1 MAGDLATALVSILQK
16 VHGVVI
22 KTKLN
27 STNFTVDE
35 KVFAFTKGE
44 GVVLKLPPETVKSLI
59 ASKAA
64 AMLVMGKRTMKE
76 WVVIHYRSPR
86 DSSKDLP
93 LFKEAMEYVSSEKR

>member
-44 GVVLKLPPETVKSLI
+44 GVVLKLPP
-59 ASKAA
+59 
-64 AMLVMGKRTMKE
+64 KR
-76 WVVIHYRSPR
+76 
-86 DSSKDLP
+86 
-93 LFKEAMEYVSSEKR
+93 